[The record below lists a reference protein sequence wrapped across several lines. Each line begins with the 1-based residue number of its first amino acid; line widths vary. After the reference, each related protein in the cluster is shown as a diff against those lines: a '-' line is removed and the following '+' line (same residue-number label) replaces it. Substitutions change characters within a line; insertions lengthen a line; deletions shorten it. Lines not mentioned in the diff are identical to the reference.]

1 MKLNR
6 WSLFGLAFL
15 VSFLG
20 MLAVFFFQR
29 SKPEPVA
36 KGAVEPV
43 SAVANARPFAPG
55 IFVTEQINESD
66 VAEVHR
72 RGYATLIDL
81 RPDGEAANQVPSS
94 TVQSSAQANQLAFY
108 YIPVAHGDIPD
119 AAVTALTEALAKSP
133 RPALLYCRSGRR
145 AARTLSLYEASLPG
159 GPDAAAILNMARS
172 SGQSADDLASEI
184 NHRIALRKPAKGGAR

>member
-20 MLAVFFFQR
+20 MLLVFFFQR
-29 SKPEPVA
+29 PKPERA
-36 KGAVEPV
+36 ATG
-43 SAVANARPFAPG
+43 SAAPASAIATAHAFAPG

-66 VAEVHR
+66 VAEVR
-72 RGYATLIDL
+72 QRGYATLIDI

-119 AAVTALTEALAKSP
+119 SAVTALGEALAKSP
-133 RPALLYCRSGRR
+133 RPVLLYCRSGRR
-145 AARTLSLYEASLPG
+145 AARTLSLYEASLPN

-172 SGQSADDLASEI
+172 AGQSADDLVPEI
-184 NHRIALRKPAKGGAR
+184 NRRIALRKPAKGGAR

>member
-6 WSLFGLAFL
+6 RSLFGLAFL

-20 MLAVFFFQR
+20 MLTYFYFQR
-29 SKPEPVA
+29 PKPRPDA
-36 KGAVEPV
+36 A
-43 SAVANARPFAPG
+43 SNARSASVIDAAHTFAPG
-55 IFVTEQINESD
+55 IFVTEQINEGD
-66 VAEVHR
+66 VSEVHQ

-81 RPDGEAANQVPSS
+81 RPDFEAANQVPSA
-94 TVQSSAQANQLAFY
+94 TVARSAQANQLAFY

-119 AAVTALTEALAKSP
+119 AAVAALGEALSNSP
-133 RPALLYCRSGRR
+133 RPVLLYCRSGRR

-172 SGQSADDLASEI
+172 AGQSADDLTAEI
-184 NHRIALRKPAKGGAR
+184 NRRIAARKPAQGGAR